1 MYLSIGFKNTILS
14 ERDRDQFIIFKI
26 SYLLLLYNILN
37 IYIIIYNK
45 KDKLLNWNPYKKD
58 NLADRH
64 FI

>member
-37 IYIIIYNK
+37 IYTIIYNK
-45 KDKLLNWNPYKKD
+45 KDKLLNWNPYKK
-58 NLADRH
+58 R
-64 FI
+64 